1 MEVNDLGIKGM
12 ETLPLV
18 VEYLYDVATS
28 CVCCTSAIRKHLL
41 IITIVYLYFLPV
53 LISIFGI
60 AST

>member
-18 VEYLYDVATS
+18 LEYLYDVATS
-28 CVCCTSAIRKHLL
+28 LCVCYTSAIRKYLL

-53 LISIFGI
+53 LFSIF
-60 AST
+60 